1 MKYLIYFL
9 SFAVCEAD
17 RVSRA
22 TNPLVSGKLCM
33 SALYSIPLTS
43 GFFTAQAVHS
53 NDMTAK
59 RVMKNMY

>member
-22 TNPLVSGKLCM
+22 TN
-33 SALYSIPLTS
+33 
-43 GFFTAQAVHS
+43 
-53 NDMTAK
+53 
-59 RVMKNMY
+59 R